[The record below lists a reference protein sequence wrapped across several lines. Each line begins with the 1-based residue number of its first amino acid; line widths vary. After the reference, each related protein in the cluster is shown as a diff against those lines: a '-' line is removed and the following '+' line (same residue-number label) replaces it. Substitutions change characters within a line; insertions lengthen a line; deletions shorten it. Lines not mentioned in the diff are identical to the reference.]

1 MLHNSLLLEFLVYSL
16 EVKLDNFPTRESFKS
31 SLFIYL
37 APTSKLDGIS
47 TWSLGYYVVSI
58 WTSLL
63 CLQQHTPKHS
73 PAPHPL
79 LLPLILLY
87 TTTSWWI
94 YQIKAATFLLAR
106 YQLSSP
112 NQFWSINYGRAQ
124 GWGHYQNEGLH
135 YFVKTLSWVCALRKD
150 KSNLAFCFQFFP
162 VGTHKKE
169 NNARLIYENRMP
181 ALCFKTHEICICGC
195 NRPIIVYNN
204 LYLEVLYKITT
215 THYLSGLQLYSF
227 TQLAASSTTEL

>member
-1 MLHNSLLLEFLVYSL
+1 MWESSLDHGIIELSLWGWLPGRNVAKLPVLHNSLLLEFLVYSL
-16 EVKLDNFPTRESFKS
+16 ELKIANFPTRESFKS

-63 CLQQHTPKHS
+63 FKQRLPATTHTKTQSSSAYHYYYY
-73 PAPHPL
+73 
-79 LLPLILLY
+79 ILLHHDEY
-87 TTTSWWI
+87 TK
-94 YQIKAATFLLAR
+94 QRQPLFCLLGR
-106 YQLSSP
+106 YQLSTP

-135 YFVKTLSWVCALRKD
+135 YFVKTLSWVWALRKV

-162 VGTHKKE
+162 VGTTTGKKTM
-169 NNARLIYENRMP
+169 L
-181 ALCFKTHEICICGC
+181 G
-195 NRPIIVYNN
+195 
-204 LYLEVLYKITT
+204 
-215 THYLSGLQLYSF
+215 
-227 TQLAASSTTEL
+227 